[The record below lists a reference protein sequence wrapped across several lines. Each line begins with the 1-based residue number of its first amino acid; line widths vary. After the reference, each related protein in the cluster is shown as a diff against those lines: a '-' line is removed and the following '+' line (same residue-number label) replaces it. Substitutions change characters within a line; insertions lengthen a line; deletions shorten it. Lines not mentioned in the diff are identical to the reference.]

1 MFVFAISGKIEVEHV
16 ISKKL
21 QLKRKAEVCELGF
34 YSGKHLAVF
43 DLGCLIIIIIKKIDI
58 PSYIQY
64 FKNDLMR
71 QLDSQVN
78 DFMDSLIEES
88 ASLEPAP
95 LPAVFSPLMS
105 DKEKNKLRCCLIADF
120 KRTTD
125 LTLHLK
131 TTIIFFLLTVM
142 LLCSF

>member
-1 MFVFAISGKIEVEHV
+1 MFPPF
-16 ISKKL
+16 
-21 QLKRKAEVCELGF
+21 
-34 YSGKHLAVF
+34 
-43 DLGCLIIIIIKKIDI
+43 
-58 PSYIQY
+58 QY

-105 DKEKNKLRCCLIADF
+105 DKEKNKLRCCLNAGFRPARHIN
-120 KRTTD
+120 RY
-125 LTLHLK
+125 L
-131 TTIIFFLLTVM
+131 
-142 LLCSF
+142 